1 MFTTFS
7 FFDENMMPFNSHDYF
22 EGRQATYAYAP
33 DNVQLE
39 FYRQTFPTTILPP
52 SVGWWRWNNEWINL
66 DTEIYLYDR
75 DINRIPLSLA
85 LDPIKS
91 CVDISYYYIK
101 NNNALRFA
109 QISELGHMIC
119 PEDIGFIVFDENIGE
134 YVEINDE
141 KLINLVKFYN
151 AVKEQMRKYADVQKS
166 LQQRLFDGS

>member
-1 MFTTFS
+1 MFTILS
-7 FFDENMMPFNSHDYF
+7 LFDENMSTFDSHK
-22 EGRQATYAYAP
+22 EKQPMYAYVP
-33 DNVQLE
+33 NVKQLE
-39 FYRQTFPTTILPP
+39 LYKQLLPTMIFPP
-52 SVGWWRWNNEWINL
+52 SVGWWRWDNEWINL

-151 AVKEQMRKYADVQKS
+151 AVK
-166 LQQRLFDGS
+166 GSAKE